1 MKSVIPEGKGT
12 NLSRFN
18 FDSRDLSVLEAI
30 SKGEYMTFGIQGKQ
44 IRQHLPKITP
54 SAMTRIFKR
63 LKVHG
68 LIEKI
73 PGSIKI
79 DNTAWKRDHSCW
91 FIDKKP
97 YPCSGAYILIFLM
110 PKFCHFA

>member
-1 MKSVIPEGKGT
+1 MKSVIPGGKGT
-12 NLSRFN
+12 NLSRIQL

-73 PGSIKI
+73 PGSYKYLI
-79 DNTAWKRDHSCW
+79 TLLEKRS
-91 FIDKKP
+91 
-97 YPCSGAYILIFLM
+97 
-110 PKFCHFA
+110 